1 MRWDT
6 NLAQAI
12 LSTLAMV
19 QPNRHHKAPMS
30 REAAVPSWH
39 TLELAGR
46 TISLVVQTI
55 IFMSSASF
63 K

>member
-1 MRWDT
+1 
-6 NLAQAI
+6 
-12 LSTLAMV
+12 
-19 QPNRHHKAPMS
+19 MS